1 MPNVQL
7 VRKRDVS
14 SFRMIA
20 MGTWRDAKDPTVYGS
35 IALEMDETLRY
46 VEAFRAATG
55 KRLTVTHLMAA
66 AVGKVLEA
74 MPDAN
79 AMLRFKRIYLRQN
92 VDVFFQVAMQDP
104 ETGQVD
110 LSGVTIREVNRR
122 SMVEIVETFEAAA
135 EKVRAGKDVEKES
148 TRRTFKRLPGWLV
161 GPVLDAI
168 SFLIYTLNLDLSW
181 AGLPK
186 DPFGSVMVTN
196 VGSLGLEEAYVPLV
210 PYSRVP
216 LLVAMGAL
224 RREPVVREG
233 DRIEAATI
241 MRLFATFDHR
251 VLDGAHAAK
260 MASTLKAVFA
270 DPWTAFGGVAR
281 PGDEVPAPVAAAGA
295 RTG

>member
-1 MPNVQL
+1 MPNVAL
-7 VRKRDVS
+7 ERKREVS

-20 MGTWRDAKDPTVYGS
+20 MGTWRTAKDPTVYGS
-35 IALEMDETLRY
+35 IALEVDETLRY

-79 AMLRFKRIYLRQN
+79 AMLRFNRIYLRQS
-92 VDVFFQVAMQDP
+92 VDVFFQVAMKDP

-110 LSGVTIREVNRR
+110 LSGVTLRDVNQR
-122 SMVEIVETFEAAA
+122 SMAEIVDTFEAAA
-135 EKVRAGKDVEKES
+135 EKVRAGKDAEKES
-148 TRRTFKRLPGWLV
+148 TRRTFKRMPGWLV

-168 SFLIYTLNLDLSW
+168 SFLVYTLNLDLSW

-224 RREPVVREG
+224 KREPVVRAG
-233 DRIEAATI
+233 DRIEAATV

-260 MASTLKAVFA
+260 MAATLQAVFA
-270 DPWTAFGGVAR
+270 DPWTSFGGVAR
-281 PGDEVPAPVAAAGA
+281 PDSAEVSSG
-295 RTG
+295 